1 MAKILC
7 VLYDDPTDG
16 QPTTYA
22 RDDLPVIDHYPG
34 GQTTPTPEGTD
45 FTPAICWA
53 ASPVNSA
60 SAPSW
65 RAAATPSSSR
75 PTRKARD
82 RSSTANW
89 STRTS

>member
-34 GQTTPTPEGTD
+34 GQTTPTPAGTD

-53 ASPVNSA
+53 AS
-60 SAPSW
+60 
-65 RAAATPSSSR
+65 RGTR
-75 PTRKARD
+75 PPLLPGEPRPHPCRHV
-82 RSSTANW
+82 RQGG
-89 STRTS
+89 RGFGLRP

>member
-16 QPTTYA
+16 RPTTYA

-45 FTPAICWA
+45 FTPGHLLG
-53 ASPVNSA
+53 SVSGELGLR
-60 SAPSW
+60 SFLES
-65 RAAATPSSSR
+65 RATPSSSR
-75 PTRKARD
+75 PTRKAPD
-82 RSSTANW
+82 RSSTASW